1 MLKHIITFIIVF
13 SPLLLSA
20 QNQQANLEKYW
31 RYRERMK
38 NKFMV
43 VSENVKEEGVNVPFF
58 TIDNQNSKIRSSDN
72 NPKWNHYLTTLATEL
87 WLLKRNNED
96 YSETLK
102 ELYYAMLAFERIDLY
117 TESYFRDNGS
127 TNSDDINGFHLRD
140 DFTENFWINNEEKF
154 SSLGI
159 ENMKSGFEGDDG
171 FTNSPKLKCISQ
183 DNIYHAFLGL
193 AMVSEFTETEN
204 VGGIP
209 VNFYNNYIPEYLEN
223 NDIKNGSTID
233 FSLWAKDIIKR
244 YILVI
249 QNPDDEAR
257 FFPPTKWYIENPITN
272 ELVSEGNGDDVDMS
286 FFYCIGA

>member
-43 VSENVKEEGVNVPFF
+43 VSENVEEEGVNVPFF

-102 ELYYAMLAFERIDLY
+102 ELTCTQKAI
-117 TESYFRDNGS
+117 
-127 TNSDDINGFHLRD
+127 
-140 DFTENFWINNEEKF
+140 
-154 SSLGI
+154 LGI
-159 ENMKSGFEGDDG
+159 MEVRIPM
-171 FTNSPKLKCISQ
+171 TL
-183 DNIYHAFLGL
+183 
-193 AMVSEFTETEN
+193 MVF
-204 VGGIP
+204 I
-209 VNFYNNYIPEYLEN
+209 
-223 NDIKNGSTID
+223 
-233 FSLWAKDIIKR
+233 
-244 YILVI
+244 
-249 QNPDDEAR
+249 
-257 FFPPTKWYIENPITN
+257 
-272 ELVSEGNGDDVDMS
+272 
-286 FFYCIGA
+286 